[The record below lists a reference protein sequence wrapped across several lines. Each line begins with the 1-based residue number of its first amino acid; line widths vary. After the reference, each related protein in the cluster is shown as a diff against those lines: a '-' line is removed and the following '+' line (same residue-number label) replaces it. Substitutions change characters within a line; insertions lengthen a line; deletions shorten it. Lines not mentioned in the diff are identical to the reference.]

1 MFQEKSRVR
10 DGMFLDQIAQA
21 KREEIAAARLRRPL
35 GELQAAIEDAPQPRP
50 WGSVLRVPGRVQ
62 LIAELK
68 KASPSRG
75 VLRADFDPLAI
86 AQTYAQGGAAALSVL
101 TDSTFFQGGLDLLPE
116 LRKVVDLPLLR
127 KDFILDPYQIYESRV
142 WGADA
147 ILLIVALL
155 PGAQLGE
162 FLELAGSLGLAA
174 LVEVHTEEELE
185 AALSTPA
192 PIIGINNRDLRTLEV
207 SLETTARLR
216 PRVPAERIVV
226 SESGI
231 STAADVAWLK
241 AQQVDAML
249 VGEALICA
257 SDRAAKVR
265 ELLDAGP
272 PAEKQTL

>member
-1 MFQEKSRVR
+1 
-10 DGMFLDQIAQA
+10 MFLDQIAQA

-192 PIIGINNRDLRTLEV
+192 PIIGINNH
-207 SLETTARLR
+207 R
-216 PRVPAERIVV
+216 PPA
-226 SESGI
+226 S
-231 STAADVAWLK
+231 
-241 AQQVDAML
+241 
-249 VGEALICA
+249 
-257 SDRAAKVR
+257 
-265 ELLDAGP
+265 AGP
-272 PAEKQTL
+272 RRADRGQRKRHLHRGRRGLAEGPAGRCHVGGRGVDLCLRSGGQGARVAGRWTPGRKTDPLRIETLCCHGRC